1 MTELSSILE
10 PREEE
15 RQQAATHTHRNN
27 REQRAESP
35 VANLA
40 LDAQALPSIP
50 TPGKYFEEKDGG
62 VTSHLPQETTL
73 VLHTSF

>member
-40 LDAQALPSIP
+40 LDA
-50 TPGKYFEEKDGG
+50 PGPAFNPYSWKIF
-62 VTSHLPQETTL
+62 
-73 VLHTSF
+73 